1 MVVTPPPNGFE
12 SILCVHFSARTGE
25 HCIGFAEAAP
35 EGEVRR
41 ARGARL
47 TAAWDEHGPGLLG
60 GRALLR
66 GDVACDAYL
75 LTGEPADPVDDR
87 DALRAEGLPREWASL
102 VARMPERPLLVT
114 VARGPELSPT
124 LLRRVHSLLLAA
136 ADEPVLRPV

>member
-1 MVVTPPPNGFE
+1 MVVTPGPNGFE
-12 SILCVHFSARTGE
+12 SILCAHFSTRTGE

-35 EGEVRR
+35 EGEVYR
-41 ARGARL
+41 ARAARL
-47 TAAWDEHGPGLLG
+47 EVDWEDRNGGLLR

-75 LTGEPADPVDDR
+75 LTGEPADPTDDR

-124 LLRRVHSLLLAA
+124 LLRRVHSLLAA
-136 ADEPVLRPV
+136 ADEQVLRTV